1 LKGKTIKVDQ
11 YTKSIL
17 TVIAVAM
24 VALVMQNF
32 TTSAEAQFGGGSE
45 MIVPIDTRHG
55 VFQLR
60 DSKVRYCN
68 VDKCYPWIK

>member
-1 LKGKTIKVDQ
+1 
-11 YTKSIL
+11 
-17 TVIAVAM
+17 M